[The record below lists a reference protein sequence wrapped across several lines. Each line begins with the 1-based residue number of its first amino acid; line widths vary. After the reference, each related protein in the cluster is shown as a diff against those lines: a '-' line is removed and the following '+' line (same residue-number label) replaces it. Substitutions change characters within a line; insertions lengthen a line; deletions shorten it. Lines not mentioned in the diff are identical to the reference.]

1 MIETYQ
7 QRAVGFEAQAAR
19 EHRRFGRIA
28 WLRVGVFLAGIA
40 AAWLAYELANGWLAT
55 VVGLLSGGLFFAAL
69 QWHNRIG
76 YQRDHL
82 RFLAQINRE
91 EVQRLNGTYQP
102 VHTGQQFADPHHP
115 YTGDLD
121 IFGPHS
127 LFVLL
132 NRTQT
137 AVGGEMLARWLQ
149 KAAPADEIPV
159 RQTAVAELAAALDWR
174 QQFQATGRHHP
185 DNPAHARLI
194 SDWLDATPTRL
205 HTNRWLLVATYAL
218 PLLMAAA
225 IGLAVFH
232 NSVTYHLPMAVALL
246 NIGVVGLVNKRIRH
260 LTEQA
265 YETSKPLRGYADLLR
280 LVEQHPFEA
289 EKLVALKAALA
300 SEGSRASE
308 KIEQLSGISGNL
320 MAAHNPYFGLL
331 ANGLVLWNLY
341 WAIRLERW
349 KANTQTDLPRWL
361 DALAE
366 TEALCS
372 LAGFAHANPQY
383 AAPQP
388 PPGLPQGGGE
398 DASPPLGEGLF
409 FSARNL
415 GHPLILRERRVL
427 NDFTLVG
434 TGRTGIVT
442 GSNMSGKSTFLRTVG
457 INAVLAFAGAPVCA
471 TEMRL
476 SHFRVFTSMRTQDS
490 LEESVSS
497 FYAELQRVKQLIDS
511 LNDTEPVFYLLDEIL
526 KGTNSHDRHTGAKAL
541 IRQLHRH
548 NAFGLVSTHDLA
560 LSEMTDELP
569 DAAENFSFN
578 SEITDGKLYFDYKL
592 QHGVCRSFNASELMR
607 QIGIEMEG

>member
-1 MIETYQ
+1 MIDIYQ
-7 QRAVGFEAQAAR
+7 RRTADFEAQATQLHSLFNR
-19 EHRRFGRIA
+19 VA
-28 WLRVGVFLAGIA
+28 WLRVGVFLTGIA
-40 AAWLAYELANGWLAT
+40 LTWVTYQAVNPWLAVGIGLAFT
-55 VVGLLSGGLFFAAL
+55 VLFFATL
-69 QWHNRIG
+69 QWHNRIA
-76 YQRDHL
+76 YQRNHA

-91 EVQRLNGTYQP
+91 EVQRLQGKYQP
-102 VHTGQQFADPHHP
+102 AYTGQPFADPHHP

-132 NRTQT
+132 NRCQT

-174 QQFQATGRHHP
+174 QQLQATGRHHP

-194 SDWLDATPTRL
+194 SDWLDAPPTRL
-205 HTNRWLLVATYAL
+205 HTNRWLVVATYAL

-225 IGLAVFH
+225 IGLAVFDE
-232 NSVTYHLPMAVALL
+232 SVTYHLPMAVALL
-246 NIGVVGLVNKRIRH
+246 NIGVVGLVNKRVKH

-280 LVEQHPFEA
+280 LVEQHPFRA
-289 EKLVALKAALA
+289 EKLIALKAALA
-300 SEGSRASE
+300 SEGNRASE

-349 KANTQTDLPRWL
+349 KAKTQTDLPRWL

-372 LAGFAHANPQY
+372 LAGFAHT
-383 AAPQP
+383 APSQP
-388 PPGLPQGGGE
+388 PPKGE
-398 DASPPLGEGLF
+398 EQKLPPLGGGSGWGFPVLREEPGGSLF

-415 GHPLILRERRVL
+415 GHPLILREKRVL

-471 TEMRL
+471 TEMQL

-497 FYAELQRVKQLIDS
+497 FYAEL
-511 LNDTEPVFYLLDEIL
+511 
-526 KGTNSHDRHTGAKAL
+526 
-541 IRQLHRH
+541 
-548 NAFGLVSTHDLA
+548 
-560 LSEMTDELP
+560 
-569 DAAENFSFN
+569 
-578 SEITDGKLYFDYKL
+578 
-592 QHGVCRSFNASELMR
+592 
-607 QIGIEMEG
+607 